1 MEVIYEQAGL
11 VRQYANFGIPQTLL
25 CCTDEISFEEDIMPI
40 LKMLP
45 VAAE

>member
-25 CCTDEISFEEDIMPI
+25 CCTDEILLSNLNSHSMVII
-40 LKMLP
+40 W
-45 VAAE
+45 